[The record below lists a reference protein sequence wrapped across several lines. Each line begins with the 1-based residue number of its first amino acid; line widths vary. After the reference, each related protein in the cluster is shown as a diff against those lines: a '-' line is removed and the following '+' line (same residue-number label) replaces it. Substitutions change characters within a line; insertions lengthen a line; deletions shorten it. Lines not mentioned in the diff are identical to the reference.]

1 MNHQMDEFSRS
12 GILATSFE
20 LGFEFMMKTA
30 KLLHLLIS
38 FGWPCAAS
46 FMTPALTEKKQKH
59 DQTPNHQKI
68 TISRTNIFSVVFI
81 VFIEPYI
88 FSVLLDS

>member
-1 MNHQMDEFSRS
+1 MDEFSRS
-12 GILATSFE
+12 GIFATSFE

-38 FGWPCAAS
+38 FGRPCAAS

-59 DQTPNHQKI
+59 NQTPNHQKI
-68 TISRTNIFSVVFI
+68 TISRTHIFC
-81 VFIEPYI
+81 
-88 FSVLLDS
+88 LLFLLFL